1 MKRLVI
7 LLAFIT
13 FSFTGYS
20 QQQPKLQP
28 QQQQDVQILHPS
40 VIVGDIAFIGQ
51 TLKTV
56 EIKGSEVNAYL
67 EVEQEFTKILTDLQE
82 QKKKLMDTVQV
93 NIPLNVAQ
101 NTITF
106 MDRATLTGQNA
117 IIYKRFVDALV
128 ASAKKAK

>member
-1 MKRLVI
+1 VKRLI
-7 LLAFIT
+7 FLLAFIA

-93 NIPLNVAQ
+93 NIPLNIAQ
-101 NTITF
+101 NAITF

>member
-7 LLAFIT
+7 LAIFFA
-13 FSFTGYS
+13 FSFIGYS
-20 QQQPKLQP
+20 QQQPQNL
-28 QQQQDVQILHPS
+28 QQQQQETQILHPT

-67 EVEQEFTKILTDLQE
+67 DVEKEITRILTELQQ
-82 QKKKLMDTVQV
+82 QKKKLSDSVQID
-93 NIPLNVAQ
+93 IPLNIAQ
-101 NTITF
+101 NTLTF

-117 IIYKRFVDALV
+117 AIYKRFADALI
-128 ASAKKAK
+128 ASAKKK

>member
-7 LLAFIT
+7 LAIFFA
-13 FSFTGYS
+13 FSFVGYS
-20 QQQPKLQP
+20 QQQPQNL
-28 QQQQDVQILHPS
+28 QQQQQEAQILHPT

-67 EVEQEFTKILTDLQE
+67 DVEKEITRILTELQQ
-82 QKKKLMDTVQV
+82 QKKKLSDSVQID
-93 NIPLNVAQ
+93 IPLNIAQ
-101 NTITF
+101 NTLTF

-117 IIYKRFVDALV
+117 AIYKRFADALI
-128 ASAKKAK
+128 ASAKKK

>member
-7 LLAFIT
+7 LAIFFA
-13 FSFTGYS
+13 FSFVGYS
-20 QQQPKLQP
+20 QQQPQNL
-28 QQQQDVQILHPS
+28 QQQQQETQILHPT

-67 EVEQEFTKILTDLQE
+67 DVEKEITRILTELQQ
-82 QKKKLMDTVQV
+82 QKKKLSDSVQID
-93 NIPLNVAQ
+93 IPLNIAQ
-101 NTITF
+101 NTLTF

-117 IIYKRFVDALV
+117 AIYKRFADALI
-128 ASAKKAK
+128 ASAKKK